1 MKKTLDTANLKK
13 ITLKLMFFILGNAM
27 TAYAI
32 ILFLKSNLGSDP
44 ITLFID
50 GVATS
55 IGWTYGN
62 TSIIYTAVLL
72 LLGLIFARK
81 YVSLGTVVGVVALGP
96 FVDIFTPIT
105 ERMFPGDVSFMTGL
119 IMMLVAQV
127 LLSLAL
133 AIIISQRLGMG
144 TADGLLFKINE
155 VTNIKYQHLK
165 LTLDFIYTVIGF
177 SLGSVVGIGT
187 VVSLATTGFGSVLF
201 IRLINSKILCK
212 LGIDSDE
219 NNMPIKNPLE
229 IFKKKVI
236 TEF

>member
-32 ILFLKSNLGSDP
+32 TLFLKSNLGSDP

-155 VTNIKYQHLK
+155 VTNIKY
-165 LTLDFIYTVIGF
+165 
-177 SLGSVVGIGT
+177 
-187 VVSLATTGFGSVLF
+187 
-201 IRLINSKILCK
+201 
-212 LGIDSDE
+212 
-219 NNMPIKNPLE
+219 
-229 IFKKKVI
+229 
-236 TEF
+236 